1 MKKIIFWLLFMSFLQ
16 WSWSFACTRV
26 PLSQET
32 VREVYDYVVAG
43 TVTKI
48 EEVEVKK
55 SPQGE
60 DRPYFWRSDI
70 HQFYYTFSIEQSF
83 KGDISTGEII
93 IDKKIDYLGC
103 EGWRLDVWGKYILYV
118 DPIKDSHYYQSS
130 SQQIVYLDDTN
141 TLSTINKYDL
151 WAPSRWQQF
160 FHRIQSRRS

>member
-1 MKKIIFWLLFMSFLQ
+1 MKTILFWLLFTVLLR

-93 IDKKIDYLGC
+93 IDKKIYYGNSCDDWWLQSG
-103 EGWRLDVWGKYILYV
+103 GKYILYV

-151 WAPSRWQQF
+151 WAPSRRTQVLNF
-160 FHRIQSRRS
+160 FTNLF